1 VERAGQERGAREEC
15 PSMTVRRTM
24 ESIANCLRHREGLGN
39 STGIL
44 GAAEYKCQSVEEN
57 GETLAQ
63 ERSNIHMYLH
73 TQFLIYVNK
82 YIKKARV
89 VIK

>member
-1 VERAGQERGAREEC
+1 MEREGQERGAREEC

-24 ESIANCLRHREGLGN
+24 ESIANCLRRREGLGN

-57 GETLAQ
+57 CETLAQ

-73 TQFLIYVNK
+73 TQFLICQQVY
-82 YIKKARV
+82 
-89 VIK
+89 